1 VQCCASLA
9 ILLTFFYIYTTIY
22 NFSHHNLINHHYN
35 MKFLTYVFAFFAL
48 GASLQ
53 AQTNGMARLLPDP
66 YLAPFYHGVASG
78 DPLADRV
85 ILWTRITNGDPNPTV
100 NWRVATDTGMVN
112 IVQQGTA
119 MTDASKDFTIKI
131 DATGLLSA
139 TTYYYEFE
147 HGGITSLR
155 GRTKTLP
162 VGDVDSLRFAVVSC
176 SNMGHGY
183 FNAYNR
189 IVARNDV
196 DAVLHLGDY
205 EYEYGNGEFG
215 SVRTLTPLN
224 EVFTLNDYRMRHAD
238 YKLDADLRSIQQQ
251 YAFISVWDDHETAN
265 DSWQGGAANHTEGT
279 EGLFVDRRSYSTQA
293 YFEWMPVRPPNA
305 AAPQQIYRKFD
316 FGDLAQLNMVDT
328 RLEGR
333 EQQTAIGA
341 AINTSATRT
350 LMGTVQFDWLCN
362 NLRSSTRK
370 WQILGNQVMMAPI
383 KLFGQVL
390 NPDQW
395 DGYPAERAR
404 LYDTIMTH
412 NIQNFVVL
420 TGDIHTAWG
429 NDLPLSG
436 YNSSTGA
443 NSAGVEFVC
452 TSVTSTGLPFNV
464 PQAILQSSNPHN
476 KYVNLTEHGYS
487 ILDINKQRTQG
498 EWYYM
503 NTITSPS
510 TQESFAAARYNL
522 AGTRFLQSTTTAA
535 IAHPTKFTTPAP
547 PNPRFTDVATVK
559 PENGFLDVYPN
570 PLRGSDLTL
579 RYYLAKAQNVFY
591 ALSDVTGKLVFTKN
605 TAQQDG
611 LIYDKIT
618 LPALVAG
625 TYVLT
630 VKTMDGRV
638 TRKVVVE

>member
-1 VQCCASLA
+1 MKKIIYF
-9 ILLTFFYIYTTIY
+9 ILLCTF
-22 NFSHHNLINHHYN
+22 
-35 MKFLTYVFAFFAL
+35 
-48 GASLQ
+48 GASLN
-53 AQTNGMARLLPDP
+53 AQTNAAARLQPDA

-85 ILWTRITNGDPNPTV
+85 ILWTRVTNGDPNPSI
-100 NWRVATDTGMVN
+100 NWRMATDTGMVN
-112 IVQQGTA
+112 IVQQGSTT
-119 MTDASKDFTIKI
+119 TDAAKDFTVKI
-131 DATGLLSA
+131 DVTGLQPA
-139 TTYYYEFE
+139 TTYYYEFQYDAV
-147 HGGITSLR
+147 TSLR

-162 VGDVDSLRFAVVSC
+162 VGDVDSLRLAIVSC
-176 SNMGHGY
+176 SNMGHGF

-205 EYEYGNGEFG
+205 EYEYANGEFG
-215 SVRTLTPLN
+215 SVRTITPTN

-251 YAFISVWDDHETAN
+251 YAFITVWDDHETAN

-279 EGLFVDRRSYSTQA
+279 EGLFVDRRAYSTQA
-293 YFEWMPVRPPNA
+293 YFEWMPVRQPNA

-316 FGDLAQLNMVDT
+316 FGDLAQLSMVDT

-333 EQQTAIGA
+333 EKQTAFGA
-341 AINTSATRT
+341 AINTSPTRT
-350 LMGTVQFDWLCN
+350 LMGTTQFNWFCN
-362 NLRSSTRK
+362 NLTTSTKR
-370 WQILGNQVMMAPI
+370 WNIMGNQVMMAPI
-383 KLFGQVL
+383 KLLGQVL

-404 LYDTIMTH
+404 LYDTIMTR
-412 NIQNFVVL
+412 NVQNFVVL

-429 NDLPLSG
+429 NDLPLAG
-436 YNSSTGA
+436 YNASTGA

-464 PQAILQSSNPHN
+464 PQALLQSSNPHN
-476 KYVNLTEHGYS
+476 KYINVTEHGYS

-510 TQESFAAARYNL
+510 TLENFAAARYN
-522 AGTRFLQSTTTAA
+522 ATGTRFLQSTTTPAVP
-535 IAHPTKFTTPAP
+535 HPSKFTTLAP
-547 PNPRFTDVATVK
+547 IRPRFTSIADAK

-570 PLRGSDLTL
+570 PSSGSELTV
-579 RYYLAKAQNVFY
+579 RYYLAKAQTVSCTMTD
-591 ALSDVTGKLVFTKN
+591 LSGKVIFTKN
-605 TAQQDG
+605 IAQQEG
-611 LIYDKIT
+611 LVYERLA
-618 LPALVAG
+618 LPDLATG
-625 TYVLT
+625 TYLLSI
-630 VKTMDGRV
+630 KTNEGLV
-638 TRKVVVE
+638 TRKVMVQ

>member
-1 VQCCASLA
+1 MKKFSYLLA
-9 ILLTFFYIYTTIY
+9 LFIL
-22 NFSHHNLINHHYN
+22 SIN
-35 MKFLTYVFAFFAL
+35 
-48 GASLQ
+48 LQ
-53 AQTNGMARLLPDP
+53 AQTNYATRLLPDA

-78 DPLADRV
+78 DPLPDRV
-85 ILWTRITNGDPNPTV
+85 ILWTRITNGNPNPSV
-100 NWRVATDTGMVN
+100 NWRIATDTGMVN
-112 IVQQGTA
+112 IVQQGNA
-119 MTDASKDFTIKI
+119 STDASKDFTIKI
-131 DATGLLSA
+131 DAAGLLAA

-147 HGGITSLR
+147 HEGVTSLR

-162 VGDVDSLRFAVVSC
+162 VGDTDSLRFAVVSC
-176 SNMGHGY
+176 SNMGHGF

-189 IVARNDV
+189 IVARNDI

-265 DSWQGGAANHTEGT
+265 DAWKDGAGNHTEST
-279 EGLFVDRRSYSTQA
+279 EGLFINRRAYSTQA

-328 RLEGR
+328 RLEAR
-333 EQQTAIGA
+333 DQQTAIGA
-341 AINTSATRT
+341 AINTNASRT
-350 LMGTVQFDWLCN
+350 LMGAVQFDWLCN
-362 NLRSSTRK
+362 NLRNSTRK

-420 TGDIHTAWG
+420 TGDIHTAWA
-429 NDLPLSG
+429 NDLPLAG
-436 YNSSTGA
+436 YTASTGA

-464 PQAILQSSNPHN
+464 PQGILQSSNPHN
-476 KYVNLTEHGYS
+476 KYLNLTEHGYT

-498 EWYYM
+498 EWYYV
-503 NTITSPS
+503 NTVTSPS
-510 TQESFAAARYNL
+510 TQETFAAARYNT
-522 AGTRFLQSTTTAA
+522 AGTRFLQSTTTPS

-547 PNPRFTDVATVK
+547 PNPRFTNFSTLK
-559 PENGFLDVYPN
+559 PENGFLDLYPN
-570 PLRGSDLTL
+570 PLQGSEITV
-579 RYYLAKAQNVFY
+579 RYYLPNAQTVLY
-591 ALSDVTGKLVFTKN
+591 AITDVSGKLVFTKS
-605 TAQQDG
+605 TIQQAG
-611 LIYDKIT
+611 LVYDKLI
-618 LPALVAG
+618 LPTFPLG
-625 TYVLT
+625 IYIMT
-630 VKTMDGRV
+630 VKTANATV
-638 TRKVVVE
+638 SRKVIIN